1 MSDRSHQTMA
11 HPHARSAGAFGIL
24 AGIAMLLVW
33 AWLLATG
40 NVDGLEPRP
49 LGTWLHIAGEVL
61 TAVILIVS
69 GWGLLTTASWAGRLF
84 LLANGMLLLAVIHA
98 IAWYGERGEV
108 GMVVAVFAVGVLAVF
123 FAIRSQE

>member
-1 MSDRSHQTMA
+1 MSDHAPAS

-24 AGIAMLLVW
+24 AGIAMLLLW
-33 AWLLATG
+33 AWLIATG
-40 NVDGLEPRP
+40 NVDSLEPRP
-49 LGTWLHIAGEVL
+49 LGTWLHMHIAGEVL
-61 TAVILIVS
+61 TAVILIVA
-69 GWGLLTTASWAGRLF
+69 GWGLLTTALWAGRLF